1 MGPDCAAQS
10 TACIERIR
18 PLIHNTDV
26 SAHTKRFI
34 LVSAFLVGEIV
45 SFITSALV
53 VAAAAGGAALVATHN
68 IKYDYEDMDAIHGIA
83 EANVSTIAIQH
94 EYNGV
99 PTVFSIP
106 PMPLATPPQDSG
118 VDVRHFLMDTV
129 DHKEGDWGFTIQES
143 YRASIQHILDVVG
156 IESVQKVCAGQDLFI
171 SSSNS
176 NSRIHKRAPSD
187 ECLGAI
193 ERFVPD
199 FVLSAPPGFFQ
210 SVGSN
215 KRMYIYGKPRRI
227 GFPTQGLWHG
237 SKPLLVPIY
246 RISRAN
252 APKPINHNPDSGS

>member
-10 TACIERIR
+10 TACVERIR

-156 IESVQKVCAGQDLFI
+156 IESVQKVCAGQDLFYLVVEQQQ
-171 SSSNS
+171 SHSQARSVRRM
-176 NSRIHKRAPSD
+176 SRRHRALRAGL
-187 ECLGAI
+187 CAQ
-193 ERFVPD
+193 RAARV
-199 FVLSAPPGFFQ
+199 
-210 SVGSN
+210 
-215 KRMYIYGKPRRI
+215 
-227 GFPTQGLWHG
+227 FP
-237 SKPLLVPIY
+237 V
-246 RISRAN
+246 SREQ
-252 APKPINHNPDSGS
+252 